1 MHKLSMSHTNNK
13 RFLKL
18 KQKLIFYPFTCITLI
33 TLQKMECLLWMNYQI
48 APILHQ
54 DVNPPCD

>member
-48 APILHQ
+48 DPALH
-54 DVNPPCD
+54 